1 MKKKENKNIEI
12 LKFKWENDFEYKYRN
27 TIHQI
32 STEVQKVMGHLSL
45 YSGKENPDYS
55 PVLKIIQE
63 QYDKLLKQDIP
74 LIYLETNKLLVKG
87 YQYYIKAF
95 KRLIYIFKNM
105 NLQDQKTFSEVQ
117 FCGKLI
123 ECGTAYVKI
132 CSISNNEIFREKEY
146 GKFIIE

>member
-1 MKKKENKNIEI
+1 MKKKDNIEI
-12 LKFKWENDFEYKYRN
+12 LKFKWENDFEYKYRK
-27 TIHQI
+27 TIHEI
-32 STEVQKVMGHLSL
+32 STEVQKVMGTLANLHTGES
-45 YSGKENPDYS
+45 PDYS
-55 PVLKIIQE
+55 PVLEIIQE
-63 QYDKLLKQDIP
+63 QYNKLVKQDIP

-95 KRLIYIFKNM
+95 KRLIYIFENM
-105 NLQDQKTFSEVQ
+105 NLQDQKTFSEVE

-132 CSISNNEIFREKEY
+132 CSISNNEIFREKEF